1 MNEELSDQFLD
12 FSMGNDS
19 GWTSQKNSRSS
30 STDNVDVADSLRQY
44 YHRDNITACVDAV
57 TNLGDY
63 LELEIIVDEEEKREA
78 ALDQLEQILHT
89 LGYSMQDTTRT
100 SYLSM
105 FLKKKKK

>member
-44 YHRDNITACVDAV
+44 YHR
-57 TNLGDY
+57 
-63 LELEIIVDEEEKREA
+63 LEESEPMAPAEERQCWKE
-78 ALDQLEQILHT
+78 L
-89 LGYSMQDTTRT
+89 
-100 SYLSM
+100 
-105 FLKKKKK
+105 